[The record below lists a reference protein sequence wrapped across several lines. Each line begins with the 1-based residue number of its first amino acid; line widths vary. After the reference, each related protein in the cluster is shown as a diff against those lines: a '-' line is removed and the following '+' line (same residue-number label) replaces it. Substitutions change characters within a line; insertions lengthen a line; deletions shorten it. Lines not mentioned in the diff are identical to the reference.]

1 MILWGKGL
9 EPVGQEMWICAVAQ
23 SCVVPRKFL
32 PFPASPVQ
40 VQVSFRVGVLCG
52 HFELWVAAVIGQGQG
67 RNVLHDAP
75 SRVGMHTGSLDVL
88 ECFIKS
94 TGFL

>member
-1 MILWGKGL
+1 M
-9 EPVGQEMWICAVAQ
+9 GQEMGICAVAQ

-40 VQVSFRVGVLCG
+40 VGFRVGVLCG
-52 HFELWVAAVIGQGQG
+52 HSELWVAAVIGQGQG
-67 RNVLHDAP
+67 RNIPHDAP
-75 SRVGMHTGSLDVL
+75 SRVDMCTGSLGVL
-88 ECFIKS
+88 ERFINS